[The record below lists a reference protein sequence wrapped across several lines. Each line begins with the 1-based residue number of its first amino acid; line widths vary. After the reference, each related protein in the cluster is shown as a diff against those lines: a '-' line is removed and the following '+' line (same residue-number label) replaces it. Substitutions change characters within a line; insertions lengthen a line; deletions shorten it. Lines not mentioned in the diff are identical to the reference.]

1 MGNSEGR
8 VAMKIQ
14 ICLASLA
21 LALACGASALAQ
33 SAAPPAA
40 PPAAPLIKTFTGSAE
55 LTAMLAKAD
64 KERKPGQANFNQ
76 PVLSLAPYR
85 AVLESR
91 IAPTPPLS
99 HTTDAEI
106 LVIVDGSATFIVGG
120 NLVDPKPSANGAN
133 IAGTAITGGQSM
145 KIAKGDWVIV
155 PENTP
160 HWFQV
165 IDGKMSMVSLHV
177 PRGAK
182 PN

>member
-1 MGNSEGR
+1 
-8 VAMKIQ
+8 MKVQ
-14 ICLASLA
+14 TCLGASAPALVLA
-21 LALACGASALAQ
+21 LVLGLACGSAALAQ

-40 PPAAPLIKTFTGSAE
+40 PAAPLIKTFTSSAE

-64 KERKPGQANFNQ
+64 KDRKPGQANFNQ

-91 IAPTPPLS
+91 VAPTPPLT
-99 HTTDAEI
+99 HTNDAEI
-106 LVIVDGSATFIVGG
+106 LVIVDGSATFVVGG
-120 NLVDPKPSANGAN
+120 ALVDGKPSANGAN
-133 IAGTAITGGQSM
+133 ISGTAITGGTSM

-165 IDGKMSMVSLHV
+165 IDGKMSMVSLHL
-177 PRGAK
+177 PRGQK
-182 PN
+182 

>member
-1 MGNSEGR
+1 
-8 VAMKIQ
+8 MKVQ
-14 ICLASLA
+14 TCLGAPVLALA
-21 LALACGASALAQ
+21 LALACGVSAFAQ

-40 PPAAPLIKTFTGSAE
+40 PAAPQIRTFTSSAE
-55 LTAMLAKAD
+55 LTAMLAKAAKD
-64 KERKPGQANFNQ
+64 RRPDQANFNQ

-91 IAPTPPLS
+91 VAPTPPLT
-99 HTTDAEI
+99 HTNDAEI
-106 LVIVDGSATFIVGG
+106 LVIVDGSATFVVGG
-120 NLVDPKPSANGAN
+120 TLVDAKAGNNGN
-133 IAGTAITGGQSM
+133 VSGTSITGGTSM
-145 KIAKGDWVIV
+145 KIAKGDWVMV

-182 PN
+182 PK

>member
-1 MGNSEGR
+1 
-8 VAMKIQ
+8 MKVRST
-14 ICLASLA
+14 LAGLTLA
-21 LALACGASALAQ
+21 IAFGGAALAQ

-40 PPAAPLIKTFTGSAE
+40 PAAAPLIKTFTGSAE
-55 LTAMLAKAD
+55 LTAMLAKAA
-64 KERKPGQANFNQ
+64 KERKPDQANFNQ

-91 IAPTPPLS
+91 VAPTPPLS

-106 LVIVDGSATFIVGG
+106 LVVVDGSATFVVGG
-120 NLVDPKPSANGAN
+120 ALVDPKPSANGAN

-165 IDGKMSMVSLHV
+165 IDGKMSMVSLHL
-177 PRGAK
+177 PRGQK
-182 PN
+182 